1 MVKVTVLMPV
11 YNGEE
16 YLKDAIDSILN
27 QTFHDF
33 ELLIINDGSSDGS
46 LDIINSYQDPR
57 IKLVNNESNLKL
69 IKTLNKGLRLA
80 SGKYIARMDSDDTC
94 HPRRL
99 EMQVKMLDM
108 NPDIAVCGTGMKVIG
123 KKYARPFL
131 AKSEEDIKNY
141 LVVKNCMAHPSIM
154 MRKDIIE
161 EYDYFYDE
169 KFIHAEDYE
178 LFQRISEKHKIININ
193 KPLLNYRL
201 SASGISRVYEKEQE
215 QMVGE
220 ISNLAF
226 RKLSI
231 LFDRTKYS
239 KLFLDKNEI
248 LVAKQELEEVYKNS
262 SNKEDI
268 HEIIQIMW
276 LDICEKGLNHGF
288 WIIKVLLSFEYLN
301 KSSRLIRELSMRL
314 LAKCFIKS
322 LKR

>member
-1 MVKVTVLMPV
+1 MAKVTVLMPV

-16 YLKDAIDSILN
+16 YLQDAIDSILN
-27 QTFHDF
+27 QTFNDF
-33 ELLIINDGSSDGS
+33 ELLIINDGSIDGS
-46 LDIINSYQDPR
+46 LDIVNSYQDPR

-99 EMQVKMLDM
+99 EIQVGMLDR
-108 NPDIAVCGTGMKVIG
+108 NPEIAVCGTGMKVIG

-131 AKSEEDIKNY
+131 VKGEKTIKNY
-141 LVVKNCMAHPSIM
+141 LAVKNCMAHPSIM

-161 EYDYFYDE
+161 KYNYFYDE
-169 KFIHAEDYE
+169 QFIHAEDYE
-178 LFQRISEKHKIININ
+178 LFQRISENHKVININ

-215 QMVGE
+215 EMVGK
-220 ISNLAF
+220 IANLAF
-226 RKLSI
+226 EKLGI
-231 LFDRTKYS
+231 PFDRIKYS

-248 LVAKQELEEVYKNS
+248 LAAKQELETAYES
-262 SNKEDI
+262 GSNKEDI

-288 WIIKVLLSFEYLN
+288 WIIKVLRSFKYLN
-301 KSSRLIRELSMRL
+301 KSNRLIRELSIRL
-314 LAKCFIKS
+314 LAKCFIKG
-322 LKR
+322 LKK

>member
-16 YLKDAIDSILN
+16 YLKEAIDSILN
-27 QTFHDF
+27 QTFKDF
-33 ELLIINDGSSDGS
+33 ELLIINDGSNDGS

-57 IKLVNNESNLKL
+57 IRLVNNEENLKL

-80 SGKYIARMDSDDTC
+80 SGEYIARMDSDDTC

-99 EMQVKMLDM
+99 EIQVEMLDE

-123 KKYARPFL
+123 KKYAKPFL
-131 AKSEEDIKNY
+131 AKGEENIKNY

-169 KFIHAEDYE
+169 KFVHAEDYE
-178 LFQRISEKHKIININ
+178 LFQRISWNHKIVNIN

-215 QMVGE
+215 EMVGE
-220 ISNLAF
+220 ISSLAF
-226 RKLSI
+226 KKLGI
-231 LFDRTKYS
+231 LFDRNKYNKMS
-239 KLFLDKNEI
+239 FDKNEI
-248 LVAKQELEEVYKNS
+248 LAAKKELEVAYES
-262 SNKEDI
+262 SDNQENI

-288 WIIKVLLSFEYLN
+288 WIIKTLRSFKYLD
-301 KSSRLIRELSMRL
+301 KSNRLIRELSMRL
-314 LAKCFIKS
+314 LSKCLIKS

>member
-27 QTFHDF
+27 QTFNDF
-33 ELLIINDGSSDGS
+33 ELLIINDGSSDSS
-46 LDIINSYQDPR
+46 LDIVNSYQDSR
-57 IKLVNNESNLKL
+57 IKLVNNEKNLKL

-99 EMQVKMLDM
+99 EIQVGMLDR

-131 AKSEEDIKNY
+131 AKGEENIKNY

-161 EYDYFYDE
+161 KHDYFYDE

-178 LFQRISEKHKIININ
+178 LFQRISENHKVVNIN

-201 SASGISRVYEKEQE
+201 SASGISRIYEKEQE
-215 QMVGE
+215 EMVGE

-226 RKLSI
+226 RKLGI

-239 KLFLDKNEI
+239 KLFLDKSEI
-248 LVAKQELEEVYKNS
+248 LAAKKELEVAYES
-262 SNKEDI
+262 SGNKENI
-268 HEIIQIMW
+268 HEVIQIMW
-276 LDICEKGLNHGF
+276 LDICEKGLNHGL
-288 WIIKVLLSFEYLN
+288 WIIQVLRSFKYLN
-301 KSSRLIRELSMRL
+301 KNNRLIRELSMRL
-314 LAKCFIKS
+314 LAKCVIKS